1 MPRLAALVLILL
13 PLALA
18 CSNGNTTSS
27 GSAASLKVV
36 ATTTQIG
43 DFARNVGGD
52 HLALTVLVKPNQ
64 DVHDFSLEPS
74 QIRAVAEADV
84 ILRNGL
90 QLDAFLDRALQ
101 NATGTVATLSE
112 GVQTQEGFL
121 TGEESGVD
129 PHIWFSVANARKMV
143 ENLRDALA
151 GADPAN
157 AQAYRD
163 NAAAYLEKLDALDGQ
178 IRAQVATIPEA
189 CRKLVTNHDVLGYY
203 ASAYGFEVVGSVI
216 PSISTNAQA
225 SAADL
230 KEIVQQIKAQ
240 KVPAIFAEASV
251 NPALTRQAGREADV
265 IVVDDLYGD
274 SLGPAGSDGATYLG
288 MMAADTQKIVDAL
301 KDCPG

>member
-1 MPRLAALVLILL
+1 VIRLRALLLLLL
-13 PLALA
+13 PLAVA
-18 CSNGNTTSS
+18 CSGGNAGDS
-27 GSAASLKVV
+27 GSVAGVKVV

-52 HLALTVLVKPNQ
+52 HIALTVLVKPNQ

-101 NATGTVATLSE
+101 NASGTVATLSE
-112 GVQTQEGFL
+112 GVQTQEGYL
-121 TGEESGVD
+121 TGEESGAD

-143 ENLRDALA
+143 ENLRDALVA
-151 GADPAN
+151 ADPAN
-157 AQAYRD
+157 AQAYQD

-203 ASAYGFEVVGSVI
+203 ASAYGFEIVGSVI

-225 SAADL
+225 SAADVA
-230 KEIVQQIKAQ
+230 EIVRLIKAQ
-240 KVPAIFAEASV
+240 NVPAIFAEASV
-251 NPALTRQAGREADV
+251 NPALIQQVGREAGV
-265 IVVDDLYGD
+265 VVVDDLYGD

-288 MMAADTQKIVDAL
+288 MMASDTQKIVDAL
-301 KDCPG
+301 KNCPA